1 MTIEEIKTELVSNV
15 KEFIT
20 TTGKQAVIKWVIDTG
35 LPAVKEVAEA
45 FTTKLKEDAE
55 TETGWNKFR
64 DSIFLPGLIS
74 VVLYFVEKLA
84 EQMVDD
90 DDADEAEAETAAE

>member
-1 MTIEEIKTELVSNV
+1 MTIEEVKNELVSNV
-15 KEFIT
+15 TEFIT
-20 TTGKQAVIKWVIDTG
+20 TTGKQAVIKWVIETL

-45 FTTKLKEDAE
+45 FTAKLKEDAA

-74 VVLYFVEKLA
+74 VALYFVQKLA
-84 EQMVDD
+84 E
-90 DDADEAEAETAAE
+90 